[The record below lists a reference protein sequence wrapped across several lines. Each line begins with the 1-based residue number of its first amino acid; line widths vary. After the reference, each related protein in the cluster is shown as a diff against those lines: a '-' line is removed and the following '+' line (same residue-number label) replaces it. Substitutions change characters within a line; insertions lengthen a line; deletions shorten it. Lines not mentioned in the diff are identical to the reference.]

1 MTESAATEA
10 VLRVLGASYDREVVG
25 RHYRHMPWVIRCRLA
40 TGYTMSYGL
49 PAAWPHPLRVVE
61 DLLDAQLPL
70 LTQVDLVA
78 PNSSVTRRYRRDTLG
93 EWEAV

>member
-1 MTESAATEA
+1 
-10 VLRVLGASYDREVVG
+10 
-25 RHYRHMPWVIRCRLA
+25 
-40 TGYTMSYGL
+40 
-49 PAAWPHPLRVVE
+49 VVE